1 MGETVS
7 DHVDYSG
14 WQSQSGSPLM
24 GDVSLNGSVH
34 AYDATLVLQFVA
46 DSLTYPLTDIQ
57 KMVADVS
64 GVAYITAYDASLILQ
79 YVAGLID
86 VFPAEI
92 DHADPTI
99 RPTAPVVASVDGQLS
114 TEDATVRLDEIT
126 TIPVALEFTGDL
138 YSTQFT
144 AHYDPSVIE
153 FVGAETAS
161 ATSDFLLQ
169 AHDHSGEIRVVMAGT
184 YPLSASG
191 EIIHLKFQ
199 TADDVRGKVE
209 TSLTFTDVM
218 YNEQQPTLGG
228 TTGRIFVVG
237 LPTDY
242 SLGHNYPN
250 PFNPSTNIPYA
261 LPSSEQVSIKI
272 FNLQGQLVRTL
283 VDRHQEAG
291 NHIAVWDGRDNN
303 GIPMASGIYFV
314 RMQAADFGKVHKMTL
329 LK

>member
-1 MGETVS
+1 M
-7 DHVDYSG
+7 
-14 WQSQSGSPLM
+14 
-24 GDVSLNGSVH
+24 H
-34 AYDATLVLQFVA
+34 AYDATLVLQFVS

-92 DHADPTI
+92 DHFDPTI
-99 RPTAPVVASVDGQLS
+99 RPTSPVVASVDGLLS

-138 YSTQFT
+138 YSAQFT
-144 AHYDPSVIE
+144 ARYDPSVLE
-153 FVGAETAS
+153 FMGAETSS

-169 AHDHSGEIRVVMAGT
+169 TTDNSGEIRVVMAGT
-184 YPLSASG
+184 YPLCASG

-199 TADDVRGKVE
+199 TADDVHGKVE

-228 TTGRIFVVG
+228 TAGRIFVVG

-242 SLGHNYPN
+242 TLGHNYPN
-250 PFNPSTNIPYA
+250 PFNPATNIPYA
-261 LPSSEQVSIKI
+261 LPSTERVSIKI

-283 VDRHQEAG
+283 VDRHQDAG
-291 NHIAVWDGRDNN
+291 HHVAVWDSRDSN
-303 GIPMASGIYFV
+303 GIPLASGIYFV
-314 RMQAADFGKVHKMTL
+314 RMQAADFSKVHKMTL